1 MAGNDII
8 LDAPRGL
15 AAFERLVRQR
25 FIAALR
31 TRIAALPFAE
41 QAVSAYFCAI
51 DRRTPAGV
59 KLALLGAIATL
70 VLPARLLPRLLLRLG
85 LAGDALG
92 IVAAVQAFAAH
103 ITPEHRQRARELV
116 MRLRRSA

>member
-1 MAGNDII
+1 MTETPID
-8 LDAPRGL
+8 L
-15 AAFERLVRQR
+15 AALERLIRRR
-25 FIAALR
+25 FAAALR

-51 DRRTPAGV
+51 DRRTPAAV

-70 VLPARLLPRLLLRLG
+70 VLPARLLPKLLVRLG

-92 IVAAVQAFAAH
+92 IVAAVRTFAGH
-103 ITPEHRQRARELV
+103 ITPEHRLRARELLI
-116 MRLRRSA
+116 RLRRSA